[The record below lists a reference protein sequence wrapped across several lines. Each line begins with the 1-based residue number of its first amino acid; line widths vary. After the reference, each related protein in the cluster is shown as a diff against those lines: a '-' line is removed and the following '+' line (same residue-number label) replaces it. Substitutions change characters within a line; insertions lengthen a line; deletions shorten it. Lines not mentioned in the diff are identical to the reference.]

1 VKRIKKKK
9 KTHIVVGKRQN
20 MSGYPTTTAKSH
32 FMSINA
38 SLCRNISRQGDIKCC
53 HLPCIAKKRI
63 KMRKLG
69 KKYTY
74 KIVGGATIFYKG
86 QGDNIDFDNPYT
98 LSEMCV
104 IDKFAFDTLFTNIQG
119 LEFNIQKID
128 KTTFMDIAPTLK
140 NCIYEQEISKLLGL
154 EKEAK
159 NELNV
164 APGDIIFVAFR
175 LSSVDNFHFLMVEV
189 ETGEKNDN

>member
-1 VKRIKKKK
+1 
-9 KTHIVVGKRQN
+9 
-20 MSGYPTTTAKSH
+20 M
-32 FMSINA
+32 
-38 SLCRNISRQGDIKCC
+38 RN
-53 HLPCIAKKRI
+53 
-63 KMRKLG
+63 LG

-74 KIVGGATIFYKG
+74 EVVDEETIFYEG
-86 QGDNIDFDNPYT
+86 RGDNIDFDNPYT

-104 IDKFAFDTLFTNIQG
+104 IDKFAFDALLANIQG

-140 NCIYEQEISKLLGL
+140 NCIYEQDISKLLGL

-159 NELNV
+159 NKLNV

-175 LSSVDNFHFLMVEV
+175 LSSAVDNFNFLMIEV
-189 ETGEKNDN
+189 H